1 MPMKKIYTV
10 QVVIVALLFFCVLGP
25 AKASTSDNGRNDQ
38 LSERLR
44 ALTKKEAS
52 FGPAFQSI
60 YHAALPWYE
69 EWGVR
74 GYDAA
79 DKWMV
84 APAAYATELAETL
97 EQGRNFIAENPGGT
111 FPLCFTR
118 KLSNGKIVRA
128 NYMLNIPAGF
138 GEPGR
143 KFPLVIALHGS
154 GWLGHRISYS
164 RGGKTAGRVFQ
175 VVPINEEGPWQL
187 DFLNAYL
194 DGLLEMLPID
204 PDRIYV
210 EGHSLGGMA
219 TWEWAASN
227 PERFAAISP
236 RSGIGEP
243 FRAIRLKHVPAWVI
257 HGEKDD
263 VISPGYAEQMVTALQ
278 ACGAS
283 VRYSLLKDVGHNMPS
298 DLDGDQIVD
307 WYLKQTRFHG
317 PVPKDPIGALGLD
330 VAGASKWEVVE
341 RPGGLFWK
349 SDEVDA
355 SADRDELSHMQG
367 AILRKAA
374 STGELVDGPVYEELD
389 LARQKLRFWLTVP
402 KTLRPS
408 SNDDPTTVKL
418 EPRRGVRFYFKGN
431 SKAAEQHIRDI
442 AAEVKAA
449 GHVMSDKVW
458 VKPLSLWH
466 DAPNYLAEYW
476 IELK

>member
-1 MPMKKIYTV
+1 
-10 QVVIVALLFFCVLGP
+10 
-25 AKASTSDNGRNDQ
+25 
-38 LSERLR
+38 
-44 ALTKKEAS
+44 
-52 FGPAFQSI
+52 
-60 YHAALPWYE
+60 
-69 EWGVR
+69 
-74 GYDAA
+74 
-79 DKWMV
+79 
-84 APAAYATELAETL
+84 
-97 EQGRNFIAENPGGT
+97 
-111 FPLCFTR
+111 
-118 KLSNGKIVRA
+118 
-128 NYMLNIPAGF
+128 
-138 GEPGR
+138 
-143 KFPLVIALHGS
+143 
-154 GWLGHRISYS
+154 
-164 RGGKTAGRVFQ
+164 
-175 VVPINEEGPWQL
+175 VPINEEGPWQL